1 MFVLVIKLKKTF
13 CCINKIVCCH
23 VDDPKGEA
31 IISAKPQLRNT
42 QAELTRLVPVTL
54 RVKRE
59 QPKTNKQKV
68 KTAIA
73 EETFRTPSTTGA
85 SVSLGQVVHA
95 PTKDDAYAQF
105 MKEMEVLL

>member
-1 MFVLVIKLKKTF
+1 LLLVFVVTFDGKKF
-13 CCINKIVCCH
+13 VSLLLLG
-23 VDDPKGEA
+23 DPKRDV

-42 QAELTRLVPVTL
+42 QAELTRLVPVAL

-68 KTAIA
+68 RSAIA
-73 EETFRTPSTTGA
+73 EESFRPAPSAASSGA
-85 SVSLGQVVHA
+85 AGQVVQ

>member
-1 MFVLVIKLKKTF
+1 MLRVPSCTNNDPQKRFPFVNLGDGKQDV
-13 CCINKIVCCH
+13 V
-23 VDDPKGEA
+23 
-31 IISAKPQLRNT
+31 ISAKPQLRNT
-42 QAELTRLVPVTL
+42 QAELTRLVPVAL

-68 KTAIA
+68 KSAIA
-73 EETFRTPSTTGA
+73 EEGFRPASSAASSGA
-85 SVSLGQVVHA
+85 VGQVVHA

>member
-1 MFVLVIKLKKTF
+1 MSFSGASKQDSAV
-13 CCINKIVCCH
+13 
-23 VDDPKGEA
+23 
-31 IISAKPQLRNT
+31 ISAKPQLRNT
-42 QAELTRLVPVTL
+42 QAELTRLVPVAL

-68 KTAIA
+68 KSAIA
-73 EETFRTPSTTGA
+73 EEGFRPSPAPVDMRT
-85 SVSLGQVVHA
+85 GQVVSA